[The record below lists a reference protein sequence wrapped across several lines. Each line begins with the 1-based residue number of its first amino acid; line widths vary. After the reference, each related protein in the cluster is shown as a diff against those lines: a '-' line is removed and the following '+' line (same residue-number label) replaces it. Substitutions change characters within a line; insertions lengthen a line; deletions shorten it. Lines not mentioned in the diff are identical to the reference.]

1 VGRRKPTTQIGG
13 KPVVSETRQK
23 LAGTLKNREN
33 AIEKDT
39 EADRG
44 LKEHDAAL
52 P

>member
-13 KPVVSETRQK
+13 KPVVSETRLK

-39 EADRG
+39 EGSKDV
-44 LKEHDAAL
+44 E
-52 P
+52 PEMVT